1 MARPRSTTTEA
12 VMNTA
17 AQLFLDRGFQST
29 SIEDIAIAAGITKP
43 TVYSYVES
51 KQWLLDQ
58 IILRVINDL
67 SVILEPW
74 EPGTVK
80 PLTDQLDEYLD
91 FHIDRVTRLRVFY
104 RILYSEETEM
114 SPAVRERWHSFATE
128 VTEHFVAL
136 LELYREEGRFNAD
149 ADPHVIANLF
159 IPSLVSLHRWYKT
172 DGTITPERLR
182 ELAKQLLI
190 GIIDL

>member
-1 MARPRSTTTEA
+1 MARPRSTSTEA
-12 VMNTA
+12 VITTA

-29 SIEDIAIAAGITKP
+29 SIEDVAIAAGITKP

-67 SVILEPW
+67 SVVLEPW
-74 EPGTVK
+74 KPEDQK
-80 PLTDQLDEYLD
+80 PLTEQLDEYLD

-114 SPAVRERWHSFATE
+114 SSAVRERWHSFATE
-128 VTEHFVAL
+128 VNEHFVAL
-136 LELYREEGRFNAD
+136 LDLYRDEGRFNVD

-159 IPSLVSLHRWYKT
+159 IPSLVSLHRWYQT
-172 DGTITPERLR
+172 DGPISPVRLR
-182 ELAKQLLI
+182 GLAKQLLT